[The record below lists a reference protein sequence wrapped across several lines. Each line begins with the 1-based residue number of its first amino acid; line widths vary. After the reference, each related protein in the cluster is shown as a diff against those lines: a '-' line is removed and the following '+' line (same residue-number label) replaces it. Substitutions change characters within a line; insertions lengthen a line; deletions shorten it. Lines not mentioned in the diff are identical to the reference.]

1 MPTKN
6 SVGKMMKRMKYF
18 SLPLL
23 LVMSTSYAA
32 DKAVFDFHNHTQIEL
47 SHNQWDNSQQGIKLV
62 VTASD
67 ELNQDGN
74 GFGVVDDHANGE
86 LDGKEGHNDVMTFKF
101 FDERTQ
107 KPLNV
112 VIKKLTVKMF
122 EPKVARDIGKLV
134 QLDGTSLA
142 TLNSSMS
149 FQGTSGFGKDR
160 HINNSWSLKGD
171 VEVEGGF
178 TLTPGANSGFYV
190 YALEVEAMNMPVVFT
205 SLPVASAPEGLPYV
219 YPIKFFDEDLS
230 AVELTLS
237 QAPEGMTLDPITAT
251 LNWQPNFKAQGQY
264 PITITANDSEGL
276 VTTQLFTLDI
286 VNTNQAPDFVSVPV
300 ITGKENFPY
309 SYKLQAFDKDQDST
323 FLKLVSGPVGMTL
336 NEENQIIQWT
346 PNFHDAG
353 LHEIVLSVSDVY
365 DEKLQNFQLSIEDN
379 NRLPTITSEPES
391 DGQEGLGFVY
401 SVKASDPDKDALAY
415 ELIYAPKGMSV
426 DAQTGLLKWTP
437 GFQQAGQHFITLQVD
452 DGKQGLFKQKFEID
466 VENINRAPKIVS
478 QPVKVAKENSPYRYR
493 INVQDDDLDGVI
505 LSLDDGPEGMKLDS
519 VSNSLYWSPNF
530 DDEGNHSVVVV
541 ASDGEDEIEQTYQ
554 LTVNNVN
561 RSPTLQMVKE
571 QALIE
576 GNHFDL
582 QLNADDLDNS
592 DLAFQLVQGP
602 KGMVLGKDDARIHWQ
617 AGFDQAGVHQV
628 RVKTVDEENAEHELE
643 FLINVN
649 NINRKP
655 KITTNPVLIG
665 LENQQ
670 YFYNFSAHDEDED
683 ILTYKL
689 LSAPEG
695 MKIEGNNGYVSWTP
709 NFNKAGNYEVAL
721 AVSDGFNEVSQIF
734 NLDILNSN
742 RAPKIISKPVLKI
755 AERQAYQYTLK
766 SRDADHEVM
775 EYTLLSAPEGMLL
788 DKVSKQII
796 WRPDWHQAGLHQVTV
811 QVQDPHDGRDIQ
823 TFNLN
828 VLNKNRAPQLS
839 IVRQTEV
846 FENQDFHYQI
856 DARDADDDR
865 LKYKMISAPKGM
877 KFDSYTHTLSWRPG
891 FKHAG
896 KHEVKVS
903 VSDGKNMVSQNF
915 TLKVKDKNRLPK
927 FNSVAPSILNEGQEY
942 QYKIRAS
949 DLDTDELKYSLIM
962 SPEGMNVDERTG
974 LINWKSNFEDAG
986 QHGIE
991 VLVEDGK
998 GGNAIQAYRLFV
1010 KNINRKPKFTSEP
1023 VVKAKLGQPYRYQLL
1038 AKDDDWNVLSFNLIT
1053 APEDLRLDK
1062 QTHTL
1067 YWDKDKMKAGIH
1079 KVVVTLSDGNE
1090 ALNQEF
1096 NIAIK
1101 SKDDMSSDL

>member
-1 MPTKN
+1 
-6 SVGKMMKRMKYF
+6 MKRMKYF

-32 DKAVFDFHNHTQIEL
+32 DKAVFDFHNHTQIQL
-47 SHNQWDNSQQGIKLV
+47 SHNQWDSTHQGIKLV

-74 GFGVVDDHANGE
+74 GFGVADDHANGE
-86 LDGKEGHNDVMTFKF
+86 LDRKDGHNDVMTFEF
-101 FDERTQ
+101 FDDQTQ

-122 EPKVARDIGKLV
+122 EPKVARDTGSLV
-134 QLDGTSLA
+134 QLDGASLA
-142 TLNSSMS
+142 SLNSSMS

-160 HINNSWSLKGD
+160 HINNSWSLKD
-171 VEVEGGF
+171 DIEVVAGF
-178 TLTPGANSGFYV
+178 TLTPGVNSGFYI

-205 SLPVASAPEGLPYV
+205 SLPVATAPEGLPYV
-219 YPIKFFDEDLS
+219 YPIKFFDEELS
-230 AVELTLS
+230 TVELSLT
-237 QAPEGMTLDPITAT
+237 QAPEGMTLDPITST

-276 VTTQLFTLDI
+276 VTTQVFTLDI
-286 VNTNQAPDFVSVPV
+286 TNTNQAPEFVSIPV
-300 ITGKENFPY
+300 LLGKEDFPY
-309 SYKLQAFDKDQDST
+309 VYKMQAFDKDQDST

-336 NEENQIIQWT
+336 NEESQSIHWI
-346 PNFHDAG
+346 PNFNDAG
-353 LHEIVLSVSDVY
+353 LHEILLSVSDVY
-365 DEKLQNFQLSIEDN
+365 DEKLQKYQLSIEDN
-379 NRLPTITSEPES
+379 NRLPKINSEPDR
-391 DGQEGLGFVY
+391 DGKEGQDFIY
-401 SVKASDPDKDALAY
+401 SVKASDPDKDILAY
-415 ELIYAPKGMSV
+415 KLIHAPKGMSV
-426 DAQTGLLKWTP
+426 EAQTGLVKWTP
-437 GFQQAGQHFITLQVD
+437 NFQQAGQHFITLEVN
-452 DGKQGLFKQKFEID
+452 DGKQGFFKQEFEID
-466 VENINRAPKIVS
+466 VDNINRAPKIVS

-493 INVQDDDLDGVI
+493 IKVQDDDLDGVI
-505 LSLDDGPEGMKLDS
+505 LSLDDGPDGMKLDP

-530 DDEGNHSVVVV
+530 EDEGSHEVVVV
-541 ASDGEDEIEQTYQ
+541 ATDGKDEIEQSYQ

-561 RSPTLQMVKE
+561 RSPTLQLVKE
-571 QALIE
+571 QALTE

-602 KGMVLGKDDARIHWQ
+602 VGMVLGKDDAKIHWQ

-628 RVKTVDEENAEHELE
+628 RVKTVDEEQAEHELE

-655 KITTNPVLIG
+655 KITTNPILTG

-683 ILTYKL
+683 ILTYKI

-695 MKIEGNNGYVSWTP
+695 MKIESNNGYVSWTP
-709 NFNKAGNYEVAL
+709 SYNKAGKYEVVL
-721 AVSDGFNEVSQIF
+721 AVSDGFNQVDQIF
-734 NLDILNSN
+734 SLDISNSN
-742 RAPKIISKPVLKI
+742 RAPKITSKPVLKI
-755 AERQAYQYTLK
+755 AERQAYQYNLK
-766 SRDADHEVM
+766 SHDADGEVM
-775 EYTLLSAPEGMLL
+775 EYALLSAPEGMLL

-796 WRPDWHQAGLHQVTV
+796 WRPDWHQAGLHQVTI
-811 QVQDPHDGRDIQ
+811 QVQDPHEGRDLQ
-823 TFNLN
+823 TFNIN
-828 VLNKNRAPQLS
+828 VLNRNRAPQLS
-839 IVRQTEV
+839 KVKHTEV
-846 FENQDFHYQI
+846 FENQEFHYQI
-856 DARDADDDR
+856 KAVDADDDR

-903 VSDGKNMVSQNF
+903 VSDGKKMVSQNF
-915 TLKVKDKNRLPK
+915 ILKVKDKNRLPK

-949 DLDTDELKYSLIM
+949 DLDTDELKYSLLM
-962 SPEGMNVDERTG
+962 SPEGMKIDERTG
-974 LINWKSNFEDAG
+974 LIKWQSDFEDGG

-1038 AKDDDWNVLSFNLIT
+1038 AKDDDWNVLSFNLIH
-1053 APEDLRLDK
+1053 APKDLRLDEK
-1062 QTHTL
+1062 THTL
-1067 YWDKDKMKAGIH
+1067 YWDKDKMQAGIH
-1079 KVVVTLSDGNE
+1079 KVVVTLSDGKDSS
-1090 ALNQEF
+1090 NQEF
-1096 NIAIK
+1096 DIAIK